1 MFFCP
6 LFPQLSAA
14 PLRIITC
21 GEIQQTAKIL
31 KTGKARAGKRE
42 VEDGKVRKKVR
53 GKKPKRMI
61 IAVGVMSSFILTS
74 IAGYEVYDR
83 RNDAYREARSD
94 IAVYSATLSRQA
106 ADIVRSQ
113 RVVISEVGRTL
124 LRSEDARLTREETVR
139 RVRAI
144 ALQSSVDN
152 LFLYDAASNFLFDA
166 SEKPLDSPP
175 YAPTLASLVSQGL
188 VVEGPTPASPGHI
201 SASQAL
207 LSRSG
212 RYRWIAT
219 SWIDFSPFEK
229 TVSAVINDKGVK
241 VALITAAGRPLI
253 ASASDGIDLLAF
265 GQEAVDAWG
274 RGVSEEPV
282 GAIFAGASVQK
293 VVRQVGGAPLLLH
306 VSIDDSVV
314 DARWKRTGFYVAG
327 LTAAGLILIWT
338 LVFFVLRQI
347 DRLIELANRA
357 EKGEAKFLEIL
368 SKLGDGVISTD
379 LDGRIRFANHQA
391 LSLLGGTTRIG
402 LSGEQ
407 LQSLLPPVPR
417 DMFVALVS
425 QPATA
430 SSSGMHW
437 DGRLQTESGR
447 VVDSEIKAFLTGRVQ
462 KDGVVVTIHDAT
474 EQKAHEARL
483 IDAATIDPVTHL
495 SNVVTFSSR
504 LAELLT
510 SAKDTDTCHALLAVH
525 ADLAGGLPLAE
536 SVQSLAADRLLTIT
550 RDSDSLASDG
560 SGRFFVLLR
569 NIVEPVDMARVAQRI
584 IAAYEAPLH
593 LGNSKVQVVTRV
605 GVALFPF
612 DGTTDDALLASANAA
627 ASSATMR
634 PYRFAND
641 AVCRQL
647 VRFQSQADSVRSAI
661 KSGHVNALY
670 DPLVELRTG
679 KRIGSL
685 VSPHIRMGERNAPLD
700 RFLSIIEEAN
710 LCRSADA
717 SVLTAVQHDLTTLA
731 SGQSVSQLLIPVQQD
746 CFLSGDLMQMLS
758 SIGLNTLSHVQVGF
772 FVSELFPKKRLDHA
786 RTTIRQLR
794 KAGFATYL
802 GDFGVG
808 LASLTEL
815 LSLGLDGVIVDHSI
829 INAASAQDDAF
840 AFMTALTS
848 AASAGEMCVIAT
860 GVESEETASMLS
872 NMGVDRA
879 TGPLFGRALTASAL
893 ANIQPVGLT

>member
-1 MFFCP
+1 M
-6 LFPQLSAA
+6 
-14 PLRIITC
+14 
-21 GEIQQTAKIL
+21 
-31 KTGKARAGKRE
+31 
-42 VEDGKVRKKVR
+42 EDGKVRKKVR

-61 IAVGVMSSFILTS
+61 IAVGLMSSFILTS

-83 RNDAYREARSD
+83 RDDAYREARSD
-94 IAVYSATLSRQA
+94 ISVYSATLSRQA

-124 LRSEDARLTREETVR
+124 LRSENAQQTPDETVQ

-175 YAPTLASLVSQGL
+175 YAPALASLVSQGL
-188 VVEGPTPASPGHI
+188 VFEGPTPASPGHI

-207 LSRSG
+207 LGRTG
-212 RYRWIAT
+212 RYRWIAS

-229 TVSAVINDKGVK
+229 TVTAVINDKGVK

-253 ASASDGIDLLAF
+253 ASASEGIDLLAF

-282 GAIFAGASVQK
+282 AATFAGAPVQK
-293 VVRQVGGAPLLLH
+293 IVRQVGGAPLLLH

-314 DARWKRTGFYVAG
+314 EARWIRTGFYVAG

-347 DRLIELANRA
+347 DRLIDLANRA
-357 EKGEAKFLEIL
+357 ERGEATFIEIL

-379 LDGRIRFANHQA
+379 LDGRIRFANHRA
-391 LSLLGGTTRIG
+391 LSLLGCTARLG
-402 LSGEQ
+402 LSGKQ

-417 DMFVALVS
+417 EMFATLVS
-425 QPATA
+425 HQATPRPP
-430 SSSGMHW
+430 GMYW
-437 DGRLQTESGR
+437 DGLLMTDSGR
-447 VVDSEIKAFLTGRVQ
+447 MVDSEIKAFLTGRIQ

-474 EQKAHEARL
+474 EQKVHEARL
-483 IDAATIDPVTHL
+483 IDAATVDPVTHL
-495 SNVVTFSSR
+495 SNVVTFSGR

-510 SAKDTDTCHALLAVH
+510 SAKDTDACHAVLAVH
-525 ADLAGGLPLAE
+525 ADLAGGLPLTE

-560 SGRFFVLLR
+560 LGRFFVLLR

-584 IAAYEAPLH
+584 LAAYEAPLH
-593 LGNSKVQVVTRV
+593 LGNSKVEVVIRV
-605 GVALFPF
+605 GIALFPF

-627 ASSATMR
+627 ASSAIVK

-647 VRFQSQADSVRSAI
+647 VRFQSQADAVSEAI
-661 KSGHVNALY
+661 KNGHVHALY
-670 DPLVELRTG
+670 DPLIDLQTG
-679 KRIGSL
+679 NVIGAL
-685 VSPHIRMGERNAPLD
+685 VSPHIRMAERNAPLD

-710 LCRSADA
+710 LCRLADT
-717 SVLTAVQHDLTTLA
+717 SVLTAVQHDIATIA
-731 SGQSVSQLLIPVQQD
+731 SGRGVPQLLIPVQQD
-746 CFLSGDLMQMLS
+746 CFLSGELVWMLS
-758 SIGLNTLSHVQVGF
+758 SMDLSALPNRRVGI
-772 FVSELFPKKRLDHA
+772 FVSELFPKKRLEHA
-786 RTTIRQLR
+786 RSTILQLHE
-794 KAGFATYL
+794 AGFATYL

-815 LSLGLDGVIVDHSI
+815 LSLGVDGVIVDHSI
-829 INAASAQDDAF
+829 INAANEQDDAF
-840 AFMTALTS
+840 AFMTALAS
-848 AASAGEMCVIAT
+848 AASAGEICVIAT
-860 GVESEETASMLS
+860 GVENEETASMLS
-872 NMGVDRA
+872 NMGVNRA
-879 TGPLFGRALTASAL
+879 TGPMFGRALTSNAL
-893 ANIQPVGLT
+893 ADMQPVGLF